1 MKFPAEFQIH
11 ENLIGIYQMMTNP
24 VATCFS
30 IVSIEQYEK
39 SWYNFIMIQIRSV
52 IKILAN

>member
-11 ENLIGIYQMMTNP
+11 ENLIGIYQMMT
-24 VATCFS
+24 VATCFF

-39 SWYNFIMIQIRSV
+39 S
-52 IKILAN
+52 